1 MKTSR
6 LETFRSLVKGVFRGK
21 RKEAVAMETYL
32 NCCGTIQKLID
43 THKLGINLKERHV
56 VLDIGLHMAFMP
68 QGTSDADIRQSDK
81 RYAAFFDKIVAYMN
95 FQLGRMGKQEFIDP
109 VKDTV
114 TFHVTIERHRYVD
127 DEGNPLPAHQQV
139 VFDTVLVGIYRDG
152 KIDYKAIED
161 GQE

>member
-68 QGTSDADIRQSDK
+68 QGTSDADIRRSDK
-81 RYAAFFDKIVAYMN
+81 RYAAFFDKVLAFMN
-95 FQLGRMGKQEFIDP
+95 FQLGHMGKPAIDP
-109 VKDTV
+109 EKEPLNFSVV
-114 TFHVTIERHRYVD
+114 MPVMRYFD
-127 DEGNPLPAHQQV
+127 DDMNPLPAHLQV
-139 VFDTVLVGIYRDG
+139 EYRTICVGRYFNGEVDF
-152 KIDYKAIED
+152 KSTDL
-161 GQE
+161 